1 MAHWLFLIYYFSLDT
16 SYYVV
21 FSLDVKNIRKQKK
34 KKESRV
40 LDENKFAWPIFY
52 HIILIPLY
60 YFIGF
65 SFVVGMQNIIF

>member
-34 KKESRV
+34 KKKAE
-40 LDENKFAWPIFY
+40 Y
-52 HIILIPLY
+52 
-60 YFIGF
+60 
-65 SFVVGMQNIIF
+65 